1 MILGIIGGI
10 VGAALFIATLIAAY
24 ITLQG
29 GAE

>member
-10 VGAALFIATLIAAY
+10 VGAALFIVVLSAIY
-24 ITLQG
+24 IVLQG